1 MGRPREQENLS
12 FMRCFVI
19 AVLVLQSATVIDVE
33 TDSRIVTLT
42 VQMGDVIYT
51 GEFSR
56 QTLSPDIIHEGEQ
69 IQAEVKRGKVTVQ
82 CKNGKRATARI
93 IRVQRILVHP
103 HP

>member
-33 TDSRIVTLT
+33 TDSWIVTLA
-42 VQMGDVIYT
+42 VQMGNVIYT

-56 QTLSPDIIHEGEQ
+56 QTFGPDIIHEGEQ
-69 IQAEVKRGKVTVQ
+69 Y
-82 CKNGKRATARI
+82 
-93 IRVQRILVHP
+93 
-103 HP
+103 

>member
-1 MGRPREQENLS
+1 VGRPREQENLS

-19 AVLVLQSATVIDVE
+19 AVLVLQAATVIDVE
-33 TDSRIVTLT
+33 TDSRVTLP
-42 VQMGDVIYT
+42 VEIGDVIYT

-56 QTLSPDIIHEGEQ
+56 QALSPDIVHEGEQ

>member
-1 MGRPREQENLS
+1 
-12 FMRCFVI
+12 MRCCI
-19 AVLVLQSATVIDVE
+19 LAVLLLQAATIIDVE
-33 TDSRIVTLT
+33 TDSLVVTLA

-56 QTLSPDIIHEGEQ
+56 QALSPDVIHEGEQ
-69 IQAEVKRGKVTVQ
+69 IQTEVKRGKMTVQ
-82 CKNGKRATARI
+82 CQNGKRATARI

>member
-1 MGRPREQENLS
+1 
-12 FMRCFVI
+12 MRCCI
-19 AVLVLQSATVIDVE
+19 LAVLLLQAATIIDVE
-33 TDSRIVTLT
+33 TDSRVVTLA

-56 QTLSPDIIHEGEQ
+56 QALSPDIVHEGEQ
-69 IQAEVKRGKVTVQ
+69 IQAEVKRGKMTVQ
-82 CKNGKRATARI
+82 FKNGKRATARI